1 MSRPSMMRSVATGA
15 PASFASVGRRSIVIA
30 GCVPT
35 APAGMRPGQRATNG
49 TLTQHSDARVVLVDR
64 RHGPGGHWLE
74 AYPFVRLHQSSCFY
88 GVASTLLGGGALQTS
103 GPEAGLQER
112 ASQPEITAY
121 YAEVLDRMVD
131 SGRVEL
137 MSHSEFDGHRT
148 VTSSTT
154 GERFE
159 VPESCP

>member
-1 MSRPSMMRSVATGA
+1 MARTLQADYLVVGA
-15 PASFASVGRRSIVIA
+15 GAF
-30 GCVPT
+30 
-35 APAGMRPGQRATNG
+35 GMGFTDA
-49 TLTQHSDARVVLVDR
+49 LTQHSDARVVLVDR

-137 MSHSEFDGHRT
+137 MSHSELDGHRT